1 MNTNLTKGNFEK
13 FSRMV
18 ACGTATASVLFA
30 GAVSTFASPDTP
42 PPVNL
47 PPGNIVEV
55 QAASKPQNLKYF
67 PVRGK
72 HNSGYDKDAGNSK
85 TWTCNNEKSN
95 SDFNSKHLGID
106 IWAAEKTPVVA
117 TVSGTVIQAERDQ
130 EDKSNRVTIRDSSGW
145 SHYSTHLHSI
155 ASGLK
160 KGQKINAGKVIGYV
174 GKTGYSANGVVH
186 LHYSIYP
193 GDNYYKGID
202 PHPYLKAVEK
212 DVCKLPPQ

>member
-1 MNTNLTKGNFEK
+1 MNTNLNKGYFVK

-18 ACGTATASVLFA
+18 ASGTATASLLIA

-72 HNSGYDKDAGNSK
+72 HNTGYDKDAGKSK

-106 IWAAEKTPVVA
+106 IWAVEKTPVVA
-117 TVSGTVIQAERDQ
+117 TVSGTVIQAAF
-130 EDKSNRVTIRDSSGW
+130 DKYSGNRVTIRDSSGW
-145 SHYSTHLHSI
+145 SHFSAHLHSI

-174 GKTGYSANGVVH
+174 GKTGTASNGVVH

-193 GDNYYKGID
+193 GDNYNKATN
-202 PHPYLKAVEK
+202 PWPYLKAVEK
-212 DVCKLPPQ
+212 DVCKVPPQ